1 MDILSIKI
9 YWEGGRSM
17 KTKLM
22 KRSLCLA
29 LVAVMLL
36 GLSVINASA
45 CSHSSVYWEFED
57 SLFDYYLLDD
67 LEHDVC
73 KSDVANCKLCGDI
86 FTYCT
91 HWYSEP
97 HDLEV
102 VFWYSHMVYDGGDPY
117 WVSEYKNQCKYCD
130 YAYAIGFCF

>member
-9 YWEGGRSM
+9 YREVERSM

-22 KRSLCLA
+22 KRSLCIA

-45 CSHSSVYWEFED
+45 CSHSSDYWEWNHATW
-57 SLFDYYLLDD
+57 FDYYLLDD

-73 KSDVANCKLCGDI
+73 KSDVALCKLCDDENV
-86 FTYCT
+86 YCT
-91 HWYSEP
+91 HWYSESHSL
-97 HDLEV
+97 HDR
-102 VFWYSHMVYDGGDPY
+102 MID
-117 WVSEYKNQCKYCD
+117 
-130 YAYAIGFCF
+130 